1 MTFLAIRAID
11 LIEGDLVDL
20 EGDQYADPD
29 NDNQIY
35 PYLLH
40 TVSNVEHER
49 NSFDVITCI
58 AVTFEGGPTIGF
70 PIDHQLRV
78 ETE

>member
-40 TVSNVEHER
+40 TVSNVEQETD
-49 NSFDVITCI
+49 SCV

-70 PIDHQLRV
+70 PLNHQLRV

>member
-29 NDNQIY
+29 NDNPSY

-40 TVSNVEHER
+40 TVSYIEQETDNCV
-49 NSFDVITCI
+49 
-58 AVTFEGGPTIGF
+58 AVTFEGGPTVGF